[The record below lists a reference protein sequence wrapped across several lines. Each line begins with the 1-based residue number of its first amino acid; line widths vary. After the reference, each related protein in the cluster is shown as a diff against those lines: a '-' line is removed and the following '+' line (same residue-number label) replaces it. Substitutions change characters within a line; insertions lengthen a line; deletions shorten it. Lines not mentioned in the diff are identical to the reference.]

1 LQLQNSENENL
12 TIITVTNSREIIKAM
27 GV

>member
-1 LQLQNSENENL
+1 VKNENL
-12 TIITVTNSREIIKAM
+12 TNITVTNSREIIKAM